1 MIESIE
7 ADAFELPFPHLI
19 LRNFY
24 NKEELDL
31 IWEELNFYTKPG
43 KQDFGGIVDATNSRA
58 ILLDQVYN
66 NYSSHTLDD
75 VI

>member
-31 IWEELNFYTKPG
+31 IWEELNFI
-43 KQDFGGIVDATNSRA
+43 QN
-58 ILLDQVYN
+58 QE
-66 NYSSHTLDD
+66 NY
-75 VI
+75 